1 MTNSRPRRFL
11 MALFAGAILGAV
23 VGSVIK
29 YGLAGGFASVPS
41 TRVEQEASG
50 GGGDVEHGDESIAWQ
65 YVLAYQ
71 EGNWSR
77 VVELT
82 VWMNDRLAFVAQSG
96 TPADVDA
103 ARDGI
108 IEQISTHAMSENYL
122 RDEGVD
128 DQYLFTP
135 GTRLEYIGED
145 GGSDTLE
152 APIARRT
159 WFRVIYPTREKALL
173 DKEGIPIRSVNAGVN
188 VSSDGRV
195 LKAGVVG
202 NMNIDWDSIRYDWP
216 SQ

>member
-1 MTNSRPRRFL
+1 M
-11 MALFAGAILGAV
+11 
-23 VGSVIK
+23 
-29 YGLAGGFASVPS
+29 PS